1 VAAKRWIERA
11 APAAEHQTPQPLAW
25 QNRSDDRTT
34 EMRIPRVHVS
44 LPLKIG
50 GTVALP
56 SAACE
61 HLLRVLRLS
70 EGAALV
76 LCNGDRMDY
85 RATLADVGKR
95 GAQAKIID
103 ASPNDSESPLRIVL
117 AQALARGEK
126 MDWVI
131 QKATELGVA
140 AIQPIVTE
148 RTEVRLDAERAGR
161 RHAHWQAVAVSACE
175 QSGRARVPR
184 IGEPESLAVYLA
196 GVEATAIRL
205 VLDPAGS
212 SLSEALAGGVLQD
225 PNTPIHLLIG
235 PEGGLSERDHAQ
247 LRTAGFRGLRL
258 GPRILRTETAGLAA
272 LAALQAIA
280 GDLI

>member
-1 VAAKRWIERA
+1 
-11 APAAEHQTPQPLAW
+11 
-25 QNRSDDRTT
+25 
-34 EMRIPRVHVS
+34 MRIPRVHLTV
-44 LPLKIG
+44 PLKIG

-56 SAACE
+56 ATACE
-61 HLLRVLRLS
+61 HLLRVLRLN

-85 RATLADVGKR
+85 RATLSDVGKR
-95 GAQAKIID
+95 GAQAKILE

-117 AQALARGEK
+117 VQALARGEK

-140 AIQPIVTE
+140 AIQPVVTE

-175 QSGRARVPR
+175 QSGRAWVPR
-184 IGEPESLAVYLA
+184 IGEPEALSVYLA
-196 GVEATAIRL
+196 GVEATATRL
-205 VLDPAGS
+205 VLDPAGA
-212 SLSEALAGGVLQD
+212 SLSEALAGGVLKD
-225 PNTPIHLLIG
+225 ANTPIHLLIG
-235 PEGGLSERDHAQ
+235 PEGGLSDRDHAQ
-247 LRTAGFRGLRL
+247 LRAAGFRGLRL

-272 LAALQAIA
+272 VAALQAVA
-280 GDLI
+280 GDFLQ